1 VTVQPADIRT
11 IPLFA
16 NIPDERL
23 TDLIGVFDTKTVP
36 AGHVLFR
43 SGEVPTSFILLSR
56 GEVTLEEAGDAK
68 FRLRPCAPIGEL
80 GALTGLPRNATA
92 IAATEAEIMTVGVPK
107 LLAFLEKHADTG
119 FAFYKN
125 LLGVVSTKVR
135 KDDRRTEEM
144 RANLIRT
151 QKAMK
156 SLREIVLSSAETEI
170 SKPVCEALDDL
181 IEHNRRSHYRVSP
194 APTFPAHVRIEDAT
208 PVRVVDLSDGYIKLD
223 TPPSKLSRDASSW
236 VGVLVMPLGEIL
248 LSGTVEREGADG
260 VVVKLDV
267 MIDAYKAMLEDYVT
281 RLQLLDYVV

>member
-11 IPLFA
+11 IPLLA

-23 TDLIGVFDTKTVP
+23 TELIGVFDTKTVP

-43 SGEVPTSFILLSR
+43 AGEVPTSFIVLTR

-68 FRLRPCAPIGEL
+68 FRLRPIAPIGEL

-92 IAATEAEIMTVGVPK
+92 VAATEAEIMTVAVPK
-107 LLAFLEKHADTG
+107 LLAFFERRADTG

-135 KDDRRTEEM
+135 KDDRRAEEM
-144 RANLIRT
+144 RNNLIRT

-156 SLREIVLSSAETEI
+156 SLREIVLSSPETEI

-223 TPPSKLSRDASSW
+223 TPASKLSKDPSSV

-248 LSGTVEREGADG
+248 LSGSIEREGADG

-267 MIDAYKAMLEDYVT
+267 MIDSYKAMLEDYVT
-281 RLQLLDYVV
+281 RLQMLDYVV

>member
-23 TDLIGVFDTKTVP
+23 SELIGVFETKTLP

-43 SGEVPTSFILLSR
+43 AGDVPASFVVLAQ
-56 GEVTLEEAGDAK
+56 GEVTLEEAGSAK
-68 FRLRPCAPIGEL
+68 FHLRPIAPIGEL

-92 IAATEAEIMTVGVPK
+92 VATTSIQILSVGVPQ
-107 LLAFLEKHADTG
+107 LLAFFDRHADTG
-119 FAFYKN
+119 LAFYKN
-125 LLGVVSTKVR
+125 ILGVVSTKVR
-135 KDDRRTEEM
+135 KDERRIEEM
-144 RANLIRT
+144 RGNLIRT
-151 QKAMK
+151 QKTMK
-156 SLREIVLSSAETEI
+156 GVREVVLSSAETEI

-194 APTFPAHVRIEDAT
+194 APAFPAHVRVEDAT
-208 PVRVVDLSDGYIKLD
+208 PIRVVDLSDGYLKLD
-223 TPPSKLSRDASSW
+223 TAAAKLTRDHSHW

-248 LSGTVEREGADG
+248 LSGSIEREGADG

-267 MIDAYKAMLEDYVT
+267 MIDSYKAMLEDYVT

>member
-23 TDLIGVFDTKTVP
+23 SELIGVFETKTVP

-43 SGEVPTSFILLSR
+43 SGEIPTTFTLLAR

-68 FRLRPCAPIGEL
+68 FRLRPFAPIGEL

-92 IAATEAEIMTVGVPK
+92 VAATEAVIMTVGVPQ
-107 LLAFLEKHADTG
+107 LLAFFERHADTG

-135 KDDRRTEEM
+135 KDERRAEEM
-144 RANLIRT
+144 RTNLIRT

-156 SLREIVLSSAETEI
+156 GLREIVLSSAETEI

-181 IEHNRRSHYRVSP
+181 IEHNRRSHYRVTP
-194 APTFPAHVRIEDAT
+194 APTFPAHVRVEDAT

-223 TPPSKLSRDASSW
+223 SPASKVARDPSSW

-248 LSGTVEREGADG
+248 LSGSIEREGPDG

-267 MIDAYKAMLEDYVT
+267 MIDSYKAMLEDYVT

>member
-1 VTVQPADIRT
+1 MTVQPADIRT

-23 TDLIGVFDTKTVP
+23 SGLIGVFETKTVP

-43 SGEVPTSFILLSR
+43 AGEVHTSFVLLTG
-56 GEVTLEEAGDAK
+56 GEVTLEEEGNPK
-68 FRLRPCAPIGEL
+68 FRLRPFAPIGEL

-92 IAATEAEIMTVGVPK
+92 IAATEAQIMIAPVAK
-107 LLAFLEKHADTG
+107 LTAFFEGHADTA

-125 LLGVVSTKVR
+125 LLGMVSTKVR
-135 KDDRRTEEM
+135 KDERRMEEM

-194 APTFPAHVRIEDAT
+194 VPAFPAHVRIEDAT
-208 PVRVVDLSDGYIKLD
+208 PIRVIDLSDGYVKLD
-223 TPPSKLSRDASSW
+223 TAASKLTKDRAHW

-248 LSGTVEREGADG
+248 LSGSIERDGPDG

-267 MIDAYKAMLEDYVT
+267 MIDSYKAMLEDYVT
-281 RLQLLDYVV
+281 RLQMLDYVV